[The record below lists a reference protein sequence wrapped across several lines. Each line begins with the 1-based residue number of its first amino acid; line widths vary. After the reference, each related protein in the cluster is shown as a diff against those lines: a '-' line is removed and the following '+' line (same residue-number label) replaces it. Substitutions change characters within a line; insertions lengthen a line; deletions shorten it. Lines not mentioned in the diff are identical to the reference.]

1 MSSAMTL
8 QLTLNDLETW
18 FIVVAD
24 PLLKRSVDVKY
35 ELVRTKGKVYKLWSD
50 RALTFAVL
58 P

>member
-8 QLTLNDLETW
+8 QLTLNDFETW

-24 PLLKRSVDVKY
+24 PLSKRSVDVKY

-50 RALTFAVL
+50 RALTFDAL